1 MKRNRNTAILIF
13 IAFTGTMGF
22 GIISP
27 VLPLYVRSMGA
38 TGVMVG
44 LISSVFMLSRA
55 LTSLFS
61 ENLLKKIKITR
72 GNSIKIF
79 FPFMAILP
87 AAYTL
92 IPVYAYILILR
103 FIHGLVN
110 GIVWPSA
117 QYLIIKSSKK
127 GKEARTMS
135 LYYIFGNMGSFLS
148 KLLLPIFI
156 LLMSDYMHISENQ
169 QYPFLFIIASIFMTL
184 PVISSFFLTTKK
196 EINVTP
202 KSVNKNKIAVSTVIL
217 LFAALLGGAIL
228 TTSNSILILYLKEHF
243 GSTLKDISLILFVTN
258 IISFPFIYLISHI
271 VDRGNE
277 KFILPVIFTLTFIAT
292 IILSF
297 AWNIG
302 SIIVS
307 LTLMYVGLK
316 SFRPVLRVLI
326 NRDNENFN
334 SLIGYINAIEN
345 TGSIIGPIIAGF
357 IYDKF
362 TNQLFSF
369 AIYGTLMLL
378 SYVLYFIRKV
388 SVKNG

>member
-1 MKRNRNTAILIF
+1 
-13 IAFTGTMGF
+13 
-22 GIISP
+22 
-27 VLPLYVRSMGA
+27 
-38 TGVMVG
+38 
-44 LISSVFMLSRA
+44 
-55 LTSLFS
+55 
-61 ENLLKKIKITR
+61 
-72 GNSIKIF
+72 
-79 FPFMAILP
+79 
-87 AAYTL
+87 
-92 IPVYAYILILR
+92 
-103 FIHGLVN
+103 
-110 GIVWPSA
+110 
-117 QYLIIKSSKK
+117 
-127 GKEARTMS
+127 
-135 LYYIFGNMGSFLS
+135 
-148 KLLLPIFI
+148 
-156 LLMSDYMHISENQ
+156 
-169 QYPFLFIIASIFMTL
+169 
-184 PVISSFFLTTKK
+184 
-196 EINVTP
+196 
-202 KSVNKNKIAVSTVIL
+202 VNKNKIAVSTVIL

-277 KFILPVIFTLTFIAT
+277 RFILPVIFTLTFIAT

-316 SFRPVLRVLI
+316 SFKPVLRVLI

-334 SLIGYINAIEN
+334 SLIGHINAIEN